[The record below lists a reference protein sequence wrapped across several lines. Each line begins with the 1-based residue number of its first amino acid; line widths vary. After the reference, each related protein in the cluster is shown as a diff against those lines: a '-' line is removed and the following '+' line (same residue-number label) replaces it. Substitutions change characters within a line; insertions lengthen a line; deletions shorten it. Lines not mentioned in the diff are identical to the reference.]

1 MTLPETVPGK
11 VPGPALETAPGPIP
25 KTASGTLPEP
35 IAEALD
41 LGSSNP
47 ASLDVGSLAGPEVI
61 DLHPAPADMERLV
74 IEGLS
79 REPKQLPAWFLYDDE
94 GSRLFELI
102 CEQPEYSL
110 TRTETALLERE
121 APAIAAAL
129 GQGVLVEFGAGSARK
144 VGPLLDAM
152 ARQAAPAANPAPNHP
167 GQPAYVA
174 LDISASHLQEACD
187 RLQRRHPQVPIL
199 GICCDYSQ
207 LEALPSPPLLNGQ
220 AHLGFFPGSSLGN
233 FEPAAAQELL
243 AQFRRLLGPGGKL
256 LIGIDQPKSSE
267 RLEAAYNDRAGVSA
281 AFARN
286 LLTRLNRDL
295 AGDFNPQAFRYRA
308 RWQAVESR
316 IEMAL
321 VSEGP
326 QRVRLAGQ
334 TWSFARGEPL
344 VTETS
349 AKYTAEAFLALAAPA
364 GWRGAA
370 RWSDPDH
377 DLSLHL
383 LVQAD

>member
-1 MTLPETVPGK
+1 MTSPETTPSPLPG
-11 VPGPALETAPGPIP
+11 ALELAILDS
-25 KTASGTLPEP
+25 ASAT
-35 IAEALD
+35 
-41 LGSSNP
+41 
-47 ASLDVGSLAGPEVI
+47 GPEVI

-79 REPKQLPAWFLYDDE
+79 CEPKQLPAWFLYDDE

-144 VGPLLDAM
+144 VDPLLDAM

-187 RLQRRHPQVPIL
+187 RLQRRHPQVPML

-207 LEALPSPPLLNGQ
+207 LEALPSHPLLNGQ

-308 RWQAVESR
+308 RWQAAESR

-334 TWSFARGEPL
+334 TWTFARGEPL

-349 AKYTAEAFLALAAPA
+349 AKYNAEAFLALAAPA